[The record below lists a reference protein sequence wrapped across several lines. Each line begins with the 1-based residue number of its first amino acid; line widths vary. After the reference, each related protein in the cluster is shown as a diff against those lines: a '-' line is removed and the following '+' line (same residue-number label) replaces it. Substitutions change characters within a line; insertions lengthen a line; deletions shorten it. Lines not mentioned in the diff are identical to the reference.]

1 MSIDLKHLKTS
12 LSQFKRPE
20 NKNTRMHHQ
29 LIPSLALTSLRLP
42 TKLKWR
48 LNLGTESQWRKSS
61 VKNWWFMAWGAPI
74 FCSPNGP
81 AMGASP
87 QHEMK
92 WRTSK
97 TQLFG
102 CNYLAMHCGC
112 LPSKINADQRWST
125 LINCRFKY
133 VESSVAKL
141 VKCLAIPCDSSVP
154 LNSLSLFLN
163 QFRKKGTVS
172 ICFLFGTL
180 PEVSSLKLFWAITLN
195 EIPQESTWPAGLW
208 VCEQLKP
215 IGNPKSNECDL
226 PVSEFPAIHGM

>member
-1 MSIDLKHLKTS
+1 M
-12 LSQFKRPE
+12 FKPRCPNSSGQKIKIPE
-20 NKNTRMHHQ
+20 CIRMPYHQ

-48 LNLGTESQWRKSS
+48 LNLGTESQSGKSS
-61 VKNWWFMAWGAPI
+61 VE
-74 FCSPNGP
+74 NGWKKLVVYGVRGTNFLL
-81 AMGASP
+81 A

-112 LPSKINADQRWST
+112 LSFQDQRWST

-141 VKCLAIPCDSSVP
+141 VKCLAIPCDSPVP
-154 LNSLSLFLN
+154 LNYLSLFLN

-172 ICFLFGTL
+172 ICFLFGS
-180 PEVSSLKLFWAITLN
+180 VSCLELFRKCL
-195 EIPQESTWPAGLW
+195 L
-208 VCEQLKP
+208 
-215 IGNPKSNECDL
+215 
-226 PVSEFPAIHGM
+226 